1 MDKTIIGFGIA
12 IIFFLSVSIICAIR
26 LIVINCKIKEL
37 TWIQILLDQAK
48 RTLDNSDLILKA
60 NDKIINFKKNNM
72 NLDLSLLDDAF
83 ELNLKVV
90 DSVNCNV
97 KNLHKFIHEY
107 QEGEKLWMSKNI
119 IIIWNY

>member
-1 MDKTIIGFGIA
+1 MDKITVGFGIA
-12 IIFFLSVSIICAIR
+12 IIFFLSVYIICTIR

-48 RTLDNSDLILKA
+48 RALDNSDLILEA
-60 NDKIINFKKNNM
+60 NDKIINFKKNNI

-83 ELNLKVV
+83 ELNLKAV

-107 QEGEKLWMSKNI
+107 QEGEQ
-119 IIIWNY
+119 